1 MTTQKHKQRR
11 DAREN
16 RTQIL
21 NTVLSLSQQGSNIS
35 DMKMSDIAQLAGV
48 GVGTLYRHFEN
59 KATLC
64 IAMLDAQV
72 EEMFEDI
79 DKFLEAHSDASEY
92 QRIEGILHIYVSL
105 KEANFH
111 TLAFIETSF
120 NQSMTMVQ
128 IPFYNQLSERINAQF
143 DEPWEDDFITHILL
157 NCFTSEF
164 YFYAKD
170 KKHLSKEIYIQ
181 KVLDIILK

>member
-64 IAMLDAQV
+64 I
-72 EEMFEDI
+72 
-79 DKFLEAHSDASEY
+79 
-92 QRIEGILHIYVSL
+92 
-105 KEANFH
+105 
-111 TLAFIETSF
+111 
-120 NQSMTMVQ
+120 
-128 IPFYNQLSERINAQF
+128 
-143 DEPWEDDFITHILL
+143 
-157 NCFTSEF
+157 
-164 YFYAKD
+164 
-170 KKHLSKEIYIQ
+170 
-181 KVLDIILK
+181 